1 MTDSGYLGAFI
12 TKVKK
17 GSVADCVARLKPG
30 DEVVMWNGKNLRNL
44 SFDDVYD
51 VIFASQNDVEVELAV
66 ERRLM
71 TLFQEE
77 EIGLE
82 EDEERSHR
90 RRGKHS
96 SLECLPDAPKKPGGM
111 ARRTRDGSGGGDSLL
126 CRRCCCF
133 CCSQMLMTCSVH

>member
-1 MTDSGYLGAFI
+1 MTESGYLGAFI

-66 ERRLM
+66 ERRLA

-77 EIGLE
+77 EIGVD

-96 SLECLPDAPKKPGGM
+96 SLECLPDVPKKPGGM
-111 ARRTRDGSGGGDSLL
+111 GRRTRDGSGGGDYYVVVVFSLL
-126 CRRCCCF
+126 
-133 CCSQMLMTCSVH
+133 